1 MRNLLAH
8 LLDHRANLRP
18 LCIPHLDQHHV
29 QGLGHDQGQENIN
42 TSPGLVVADTTQD
55 HDHAATDVVTRVHV
69 HEATTAA
76 ADHQDMIVMNT
87 MIVIHVMTTSEVVV
101 DHHFQVDVAILVIG
115 RTLNRVD
122 VLECLVSVCIHR
134 NVIYVRYLND
144 TVPLMKCR

>member
-1 MRNLLAH
+1 
-8 LLDHRANLRP
+8 
-18 LCIPHLDQHHV
+18 
-29 QGLGHDQGQENIN
+29 
-42 TSPGLVVADTTQD
+42 
-55 HDHAATDVVTRVHV
+55 
-69 HEATTAA
+69 
-76 ADHQDMIVMNT
+76 MIVMNT